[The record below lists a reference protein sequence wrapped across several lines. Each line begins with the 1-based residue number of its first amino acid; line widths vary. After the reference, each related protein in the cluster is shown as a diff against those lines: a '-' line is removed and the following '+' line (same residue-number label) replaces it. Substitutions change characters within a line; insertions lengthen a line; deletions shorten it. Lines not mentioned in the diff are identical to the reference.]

1 MNLISKAAA
10 VLALVVPSFALAGST
25 WVVDPSHAQ
34 AKFTVKHMMVMD
46 VIGTLGKVNGTIDMD
61 EKDPTKSTVDIAI
74 DVDPNTQEAKRDAHL
89 KGPDFFDVEKFPK
102 ATFKSKKIAKAGKD
116 KFKVTGDLTLR
127 DVTKEV
133 VVDVTLTP
141 EFMHPFTKAPVR
153 AATATTK
160 INRLDYGLKWQVP
173 MANNSLF
180 VGNDIKIEVTA
191 EIGPKQA
198 EEAQKEA
205 AQESTKPAAEAA
217 KTADAGV
224 KSAPGKK

>member
-1 MNLISKAAA
+1 MHFLKRTVA
-10 VLALVVPSFALAGST
+10 ALAVALPSLAVAGT
-25 WVVDPSHAQ
+25 WVVDPAHAQ

-46 VIGTLGKVNGTIDMD
+46 VVGTLGKVNGTVEMD
-61 EKDPTKSTVDIAI
+61 EKDFTRSTVELVI

-141 EFMHPFTKAPVR
+141 EYMHPFTKAPVR
-153 AATATTK
+153 AAVGTTK

-180 VGNDIKIEVTA
+180 VANDVKIEVSA
-191 EIGPKQA
+191 EIAPKPAEAAQA
-198 EEAQKEA
+198 EA
-205 AQESTKPAAEAA
+205 AQESTKPAADVA

>member
-1 MNLISKAAA
+1 MNLIQKAVAA
-10 VLALVVPSFALAGST
+10 IAVVLPSFAFAGT
-25 WVVDPSHAQ
+25 WVVDPAHAQ

-46 VIGTLGKVNGTIDMD
+46 VTGTLGKVNGTIEMD
-61 EKDPTKSTVDIAI
+61 EKDMTKSTVEISI

-133 VVDVTLTP
+133 VVDVTMTP
-141 EFMHPFTKAPVR
+141 EYTHPFTKAPVR
-153 AATATTK
+153 AVVGTTK

-173 MANNSLF
+173 MANNALF
-180 VGNDIKIEVTA
+180 VGNDVKIEVNA
-191 EIGPKQA
+191 EISPKQA
-198 EEAQKEA
+198 EAAQQEA
-205 AQESTKPAAEAA
+205 AKEETKPAAEAA
-217 KTADAGV
+217 KAADAGV
-224 KSAPGKK
+224 KSAPKK